1 MRSGRHCLPLALIL
15 ALAAGRLAGQGS
27 PRTPDY
33 QLKLAIPIG
42 GEGGWD
48 YVAFDTA
55 SGRAFAAHSTRVD
68 VVDVAGGSLVGQI
81 ANTPGVHGIAIADE
95 LGRGF
100 TSNGRENSVTIF
112 DLRTLQELGR
122 VKLGGQGPDAIVYE
136 PVTRRVLT
144 MNGGSGD
151 ASVIDAATGTVAGT
165 IPLGGKPE
173 FAVADGRGLVFA
185 NLEDRNQLV
194 TIDVGKLKVLKTASL
209 APCESPTGLAMDR
222 RNRRLFSVCRNRL
235 MAIMDADAG
244 RLLATV
250 PIGERVDGAGFDPG
264 TGLAFASNGDGTLTV
279 VGPQGKDG
287 YAVVQTVATRFGAR
301 TMALD
306 PKTHNVLLVTADFG
320 PPPEPTEREPRPRP
334 TVVPESFVLLVYG
347 MGPE

>member
-1 MRSGRHCLPLALIL
+1 MRSRRHPVPLALLI
-15 ALAAGRLAGQGS
+15 ALSAARLSGQA
-27 PRTPDY
+27 TPPTPAY
-33 QLKLAIPIG
+33 HLKQAIPIG

-48 YVAFDTA
+48 YVAFDTV

-68 VVDVAGGSLVGQI
+68 VIDVAGGRLVGEV
-81 ANTPGVHGIAIADE
+81 ANTPGVHGIAFADD

-122 VKLGGQGPDAIVYE
+122 IQLSAQGPDAIVYE

-151 ASVIDAATGTVAGT
+151 ASVIDAATGAVAGT
-165 IPLGGKPE
+165 IALGGRPE
-173 FAVADGRGLVFA
+173 FAVADGRGLVYA

-194 TIDVGKLKVLKTASL
+194 TIDVRQLKVLKTASL

-222 RNRRLFSVCRNRL
+222 RNRRLFAVCRNKL
-235 MAIMDADAG
+235 MAVMDADAG
-244 RLLATV
+244 RVLATV

-279 VGPQGKDG
+279 VGPDGPDG
-287 YAVVQTVATRFGAR
+287 YRVVQTVATRFGAR
-301 TMALD
+301 TMTLN
-306 PKTHNVLLVTADFG
+306 PRTHDVLLVTAEFG
-320 PPPEPTEREPRPRP
+320 PPPEPTERQPRPRP
-334 TVVPESFVLLVYG
+334 TVVPGSFVLLVYG
-347 MGPE
+347 TAPE